1 MHLVEHAY
9 RLIEAQDQAPAS
21 SAMNI
26 QSSRNTGTSA
36 VLASVQTSHDE
47 LALSFLEE
55 VDGRVNEE

>member
-1 MHLVEHAY
+1 
-9 RLIEAQDQAPAS
+9 
-21 SAMNI
+21 MNI